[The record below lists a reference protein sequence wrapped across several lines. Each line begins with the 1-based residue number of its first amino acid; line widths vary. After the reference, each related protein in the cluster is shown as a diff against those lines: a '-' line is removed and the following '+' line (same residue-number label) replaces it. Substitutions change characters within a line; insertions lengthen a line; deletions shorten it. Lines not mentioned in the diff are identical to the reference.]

1 MMSLSQY
8 LSVIILGLQGK
19 IQIIG
24 ILFKILHNLFPVH
37 LPCGIFFFLPLSHWY
52 LPPHQAIYHPQIDHA
67 LILCLCHT
75 ICCNAISLAIAYC

>member
-1 MMSLSQY
+1 MSLSQY

-37 LPCGIFFFLPLSHWY
+37 LPCGIFFFYHFPTG
-52 LPPHQAIYHPQIDHA
+52 IYH
-67 LILCLCHT
+67 HT
-75 ICCNAISLAIAYC
+75 KLFTIPK